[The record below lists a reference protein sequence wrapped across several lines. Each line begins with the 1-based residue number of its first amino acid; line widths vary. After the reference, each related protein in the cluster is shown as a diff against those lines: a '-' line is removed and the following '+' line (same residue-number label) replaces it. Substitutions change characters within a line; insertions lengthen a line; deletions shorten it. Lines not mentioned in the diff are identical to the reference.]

1 MQAELSSSQP
11 LLDIEVMGVN
21 WTGLESANPEATE
34 NKSIPWLQD
43 VDSDVDGGS
52 DTWAAWGAEHLDLV
66 ILDAHN
72 EPLSSINLIST
83 SLNEQENYAFL
94 HDLLV
99 DAAMDSQK
107 PWHNAESPPDI
118 DGNGVVIPLDVLLIV
133 NRLDSV
139 GAGRLPAPG
148 VQVPQVLY
156 DSNGDGDSTPLD
168 VLLVINFLN
177 GQTDSGSGEGESF
190 SATVLSSD
198 HSHVVL
204 QPLPSL
210 IAPTPDGTT
219 RSTPD
224 SGTQSDYKD
233 WQRPVNRPKYDSARA
248 TNADRAFQEET
259 IDWLSE
265 HSSRDQIEIY
275 RSEDHALWGVS
286 VDPD

>member
-1 MQAELSSSQP
+1 MAQCGSP
-11 LLDIEVMGVN
+11 L
-21 WTGLESANPEATE
+21 
-34 NKSIPWLQD
+34 
-43 VDSDVDGGS
+43 DVDGN
-52 DTWAAWGAEHLDLV
+52 GA
-66 ILDAHN
+66 
-72 EPLSSINLIST
+72 
-83 SLNEQENYAFL
+83 
-94 HDLLV
+94 
-99 DAAMDSQK
+99 
-107 PWHNAESPPDI
+107 
-118 DGNGVVIPLDVLLIV
+118 VIPLDVLLIV
-133 NRLDSV
+133 NHLDSA

-148 VQVPQVLY
+148 TQAPQVFY
-156 DSNGDGDSTPLD
+156 DSSGDGDSTPLD

-219 RSTPD
+219 RSTTD
-224 SGTQSDYKD
+224 SGAQSDHKA

-265 HSSRDQIEIY
+265 PSSRDQTEIY
-275 RSEDHALWGVS
+275 RSEGHALWGAS
-286 VDPD
+286 VIPD